1 MTTADVSER
10 PTGQRSQPLAEA
22 AGLEHPWVL
31 VPLASKRL
39 GPSVGPAVALG
50 DLAEALALDPWWQ
63 QCPEARLLLREDGE
77 GVLAALGRF
86 DPAMMARLWM
96 LRQQLTEP
104 LPQCLSYAEVEDLVE
119 ALAEGFSQRFDRT
132 SLGGFAFTALP
143 RGGLIVLGMLA
154 YRLGLRSAQLEP
166 PFAPDRPLVVI
177 DDIALTGSRFRLW
190 LGTRHQPPLIFGHL
204 LSHPDLR
211 LAIESQEPRVVA
223 CLAARDLVDRSPG
236 RLGEDYPAWRQQR
249 LQAPGPGCY
258 WVGQTD
264 PIAFPWSEPER
275 GFWNPQNH
283 QFERVWRLIP
293 GRYCLRNRRCQG
305 DSGIPIQRLG
315 AVEGVLRLATGVLA
329 ADPGEMVLLSPAEGG
344 CLALRGSAA
353 DFWRALRTS
362 RDLDQALVA
371 LSQGYAADPEVLRQ
385 DLSGF
390 IEDLEARG
398 LVLAEAHRHGTC

>member
-10 PTGQRSQPLAEA
+10 TSGQRSQPLAEA

-39 GPSVGPAVALG
+39 APSVGPAVALG
-50 DLAEALALDPWWQ
+50 DLAETLALDPWWQ
-63 QCPEARLLLREDGE
+63 QCPEARLLLREDGN
-77 GVLAALGRF
+77 GVLGVLGRF
-86 DPAMMARLWM
+86 DPAMMARLRM
-96 LRQQLTEP
+96 LRQQLAEP
-104 LPQCLSYAEVEDLVE
+104 LPQWLSYAEVEDLVE
-119 ALAEGFSQRFDRT
+119 DLAAGFRQSFDRN
-132 SLGGFAFTALP
+132 SLGGFAFTAIP

-154 YRLGLRSAQLEP
+154 YRLGLRPTQLDP

-211 LAIESQEPRVVA
+211 LAIESHEPRVVA
-223 CLAARDLVDRSPG
+223 CLAARDLVDRAPD
-236 RLGEDYPAWRQQR
+236 RLGKDYPAWRRQR

-293 GRYCLRNRRCQG
+293 GRYCLRNRRDQG
-305 DSGIPIQRLG
+305 DSGIPIQRQG
-315 AVEGVLRLATGVLA
+315 AAEGVLQLATGVLA
-329 ADPGEMVLLSPAEGG
+329 GDLGEMVLLSPAEGG

-353 DFWRALRTS
+353 DFWRTLRTS

-371 LSQGYAADPEVLRQ
+371 LSQGYAAEPEVLRQ
-385 DLSGF
+385 DLAGF
-390 IEDLEARG
+390 IENLEARG
-398 LVLAEAHRHGTC
+398 LVLSGA